1 MVAEIPRRR
10 EAAMSPR
17 APTPLVPAA
26 ALVMAAWLV
35 VACRGAA
42 PPASSQ
48 TQPATPAAQP
58 AATATGEEPQCVTSC
73 SLDKPRTV
81 VASIS
86 WPLPQPAADRQALA
100 TGIASE
106 RLDVTTF
113 KDGFS
118 RGVFAQLAPVRENQ
132 PFGLAPNAPQAP
144 VPSLRGLSVTRVTT
158 LQEKIASGEPDANA
172 GIMPAAAANDPSR
185 VVVVEIEGLQPGVNY
200 FWRRTPGGPVVRC
213 QAPVCPS
220 DSRSRR

>member
-1 MVAEIPRRR
+1 
-10 EAAMSPR
+10 MSPR
-17 APTPLVPAA
+17 APTALVPAT
-26 ALVMAAWLV
+26 ALAVAAWLV
-35 VACRGAA
+35 VASRGAS
-42 PPASSQ
+42 PPANSQ
-48 TQPATPAAQP
+48 TQPANPPATQP
-58 AATATGEEPQCVTSC
+58 ATTPQSTGEEPQCVTSC
-73 SLDKPRTV
+73 SMDKPRTV

-86 WPLPQPAADRQALA
+86 WPLPQPATNPQALA

-118 RGVFAQLAPVRENQ
+118 RGVFAQLSPVRENQ
-132 PFGLAPNAPQAP
+132 PFGLAPNAPQAA

-158 LQEKIASGEPDANA
+158 LQEKIASGEPNANA

-200 FWRRTPGGPVVRC
+200 FWRRTPGGPVARC

-220 DSRSRR
+220 DLRGRR